1 MDRLRQDLTL
11 AVRLLWK
18 DRGFSATTVAT
29 LALCLAAN
37 AAIFAVVNAV
47 LLRPL
52 PFSEPERLITMFN
65 AYPGAGAVR
74 GSNGVPDY
82 YDRLE
87 QTDAFESLALY
98 QSPGLTVGGGG
109 QSEPERLTAMRV
121 TPSFFR
127 VLRVEAGLGQVF
139 RDAEAVE
146 GQDQKVLL
154 SHGLWQRLFSG
165 RPDVVGQGLRVNGV
179 PHAVMGVMPAG
190 FRFVNPEVQLWVP
203 AVFGPADRADERRHS
218 NNWQM
223 VGRLRD
229 GVSLVQAQSQI
240 DALNTRNLELFPHL
254 KDLLINAGFHTPVLI
269 LQDDLIREVRPTV
282 LLLWGAVIF
291 VLVIGTVN
299 VANLASV
306 RATTRARELVTR
318 LALGATPG
326 RLMQQTLTESLLLA
340 LVGGLAGLGLGWWGL
355 QALTYLGVDQL
366 PRGTEVSLD
375 GRVMAYTFGLV
386 TLVAGAVGAWPAL
399 ALRRVNIGQAIREEG
414 RSGTPTRRVRL
425 LRRALVSSQVAFAVV
440 LLMGAGLLV
449 ASFDRLLSVDLGFEP
464 TRVLTGAIAL
474 PASRYAEPDD
484 LRAAVQRLTDAVR
497 QQSGV
502 RTAGLTTSIPF
513 GGNYSD
519 SVIFAEG
526 HQLEPGESVISPSQ
540 IVVTPG
546 YLETMGVT
554 LLHGRL
560 IDERDGADAPRAIV
574 VDDRMARRYWPDQD
588 PIGRR
593 MYFPQSIEDLA
604 APPEDDSQWITV
616 VGVVRTMRLQG
627 VDGSGDSGRF
637 GMYFLSYPQFPA
649 RTLTFAVATEG
660 EPSQAAAG
668 LRAAVGSVD
677 PELVVYAVRSMDA
690 RVDQA
695 LVDRRTPMLLAAG
708 FAAVALFLSALGI
721 YGVLAYQVRQRS
733 REIGIRM
740 ALGAD
745 RPAIFGMVLGEGS
758 LIVTAG
764 LLVGFGVAMLL
775 RTALESQLYG
785 VSFLDPVVIGTVAS
799 VLLLVTIVACVLP
812 ARRAASTNPVEAL
825 NL

>member
-1 MDRLRQDLTL
+1 MDRLRQDVTL

-18 DRGFSATTVAT
+18 NRGFTATTLAT

-52 PFSEPERLITMFN
+52 PFEQPDRLVTMFN
-65 AYPGAGAVR
+65 AYPGAGAGR

-87 QTDAFESLALY
+87 LDAFASLALWRNN
-98 QSPGLTVGGGG
+98 GVTVGGGG
-109 QSEPERLTAMRV
+109 QGDPERLTGMQV

-127 VLRVEAGLGQVF
+127 TLGVEAAVGRVF
-139 RDAEAVE
+139 ADADAEV
-146 GQDQKVLL
+146 GQEQKVVL
-154 SHGLWQRLFSG
+154 SHGLWQRLFAGHS
-165 RPDVVGQGLRVNGV
+165 DAIGQDLRVNGV
-179 PHAVMGVMPAG
+179 PYTIVGVMAPD
-190 FRFVNPEVQLWVP
+190 FRYVNPEIQLWTP
-203 AVFGPADRADERRHS
+203 AAFGPADRGDDRRHS
-218 NNWQM
+218 NSWQM

-229 GVSLVQAQSQI
+229 GVSLEQAQSQI
-240 DALNTRNLELFPHL
+240 DALNARNLDLLPQIR
-254 KDLLINAGFHTPVLI
+254 DLLIRAGFHTPVFL
-269 LQDDLIREVRPTV
+269 LQEDLVQSVRPTV

-291 VLVIGTVN
+291 VLAIGTVN

-326 RLMQQTLTESLLLA
+326 RLMQQTLTESLLVALA
-340 LVGGLAGLGLGWWGL
+340 GGLAGLGLGWWGL

-386 TLVAGAVGAWPAL
+386 TLVATAVGAWPAL

-449 ASFDRLLSVDLGFEP
+449 ASFDRLLSVELGFEP
-464 TRVLTGAIAL
+464 ARVLTGAVAL

-497 QQSGV
+497 QQPDV
-502 RTAGLTTSIPF
+502 RAAGLTTSIPF

-526 HQLEPGESVISPSQ
+526 YQLAPGESVISPSQ
-540 IVVTPG
+540 IIVTPG
-546 YLETMGVT
+546 YLDAMGAR
-554 LLHGRL
+554 LLQGRL
-560 IDERDGADAPRAIV
+560 IDERDGVGAPRAIV
-574 VDDRMARRYWPDQD
+574 VDDQLARRFWPDQD

-593 MYFPQSIEDLA
+593 MYFPQSVDDLT

-616 VGVVRTMRLQG
+616 VGVVRAMRLQG
-627 VDGSGDSGRF
+627 MDGSGDSGRF
-637 GMYFLSYPQFPA
+637 GMYFLPYPQFPA
-649 RTLTFAVATEG
+649 RTLTFAVSTEG
-660 EPSQAAAG
+660 EPLLAARG
-668 LRAAVGSVD
+668 LRAAVASVD
-677 PELVVYAVRSMDA
+677 PELVVYAARSMDE

-721 YGVLAYQVRQRS
+721 YGVLAYQVRQRT

-740 ALGAD
+740 ALGAERASIFRMVAAEGGVIVGAGLAAGLGVTLFLRAAIESQLFEVRFLD
-745 RPAIFGMVLGEGS
+745 PAVFGGV
-758 LIVTAG
+758 AG
-764 LLVGFGVAMLL
+764 LL
-775 RTALESQLYG
+775 
-785 VSFLDPVVIGTVAS
+785 ITVA
-799 VLLLVTIVACVLP
+799 IAACVLP
-812 ARRAASTNPVEAL
+812 ARRAASTNPVTAL